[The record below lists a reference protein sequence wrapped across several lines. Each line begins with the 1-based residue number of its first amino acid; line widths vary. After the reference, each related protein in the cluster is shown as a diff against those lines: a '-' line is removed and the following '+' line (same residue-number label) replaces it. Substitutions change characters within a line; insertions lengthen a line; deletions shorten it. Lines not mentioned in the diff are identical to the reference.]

1 MKATSVPEDKGATA
15 KITRR
20 IEDLGDWRGE
30 MLAVV
35 RQLIHEAAPNV
46 QEEWKWRGVPVWSQ
60 DGILCTGESYKQVV
74 KLTFARGAALEDPKR
89 LFNASLDGNV
99 RRAID
104 LREGE
109 TINATAFKQL
119 IRAAVTANTTA
130 LAQRANQRAKKK

>member
-1 MKATSVPEDKGATA
+1 MNATSVPEDKGATA